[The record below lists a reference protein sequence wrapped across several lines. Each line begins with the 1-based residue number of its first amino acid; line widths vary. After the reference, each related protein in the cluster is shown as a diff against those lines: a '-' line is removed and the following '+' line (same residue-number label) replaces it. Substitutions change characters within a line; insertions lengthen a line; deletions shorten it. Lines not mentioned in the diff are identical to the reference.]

1 MSCGCICAI
10 KPLRKPAGVW
20 YILRGCLIE
29 VQIKSMPA
37 SLFLS
42 SGNLIADRR
51 YDFGRDLQLRGDLA
65 AAADLMAQAAE
76 LDPGF
81 ASAWF
86 ALGDLREQMGQRDD
100 AIAAYL
106 RARDADS
113 DDRHGAKLR
122 LMRLGAENLSAMPP
136 GYVRALF
143 DQYAPRFEKTLV
155 QDLDYCGPQVLL
167 TAVLAAR
174 HAAKRPAFFER
185 VIDLGCGTGLAAREF
200 ASLADEFI
208 GIDLSPCMI
217 ERARAT
223 GLYARLDVADMLQGL
238 CAEDEASANLVMAAD
253 AFVYVPELEA
263 LLRESVRVLK
273 PQGLLAFTVET
284 HEGEG
289 VVLGDGLRYAH
300 GANYLRDTVAESGLK
315 LCAIV
320 PAAVRTESG
329 EGVPGFVVTAGKG

>member
-1 MSCGCICAI
+1 
-10 KPLRKPAGVW
+10 
-20 YILRGCLIE
+20 
-29 VQIKSMPA
+29 MPA

-76 LDPGF
+76 LEPGF

-86 ALGDLREQMGQRDD
+86 ALGDLREQMGQHDD

-106 RARDADS
+106 RARDADP

-122 LMRLGAENLSAMPP
+122 LMRLGAENISAMPP

-167 TAVLAAR
+167 KAVLAAR
-174 HAAKRPAFFER
+174 HAAKQPAYFKR
-185 VIDLGCGTGLAAREF
+185 VVDLGCGTGLAAREF
-200 ASLADEFI
+200 ASLADEFV
-208 GIDLSPCMI
+208 GIDLSPGMI
-217 ERARAT
+217 EHARTT
-223 GLYARLDVADMLQGL
+223 GLYARLDVTDMLQGL
-238 CAEDEASANLVMAAD
+238 RAEDVTSANLVMAAD
-253 AFVYVPELEA
+253 AFVYVPELDP
-263 LLRESVRVLK
+263 LLREAARVLK

-284 HEGEG
+284 HAGEG
-289 VVLGDGLRYAH
+289 VILGQGLRYAH
-300 GANYLRDTVAESGLK
+300 SADYLRGAVADAGLK
-315 LCAIV
+315 LCAIA
-320 PAAVRTESG
+320 PASTRTEAG
-329 EGVPGFVVTAGKG
+329 EPVPGLVVTASKG

>member
-1 MSCGCICAI
+1 
-10 KPLRKPAGVW
+10 
-20 YILRGCLIE
+20 
-29 VQIKSMPA
+29 MPA

-65 AAADLMAQAAE
+65 AAADLMVQAAE
-76 LDPGF
+76 LEPGF

-86 ALGDLREQMGQRDD
+86 ALGDLREQMGQRDH
-100 AIAAYL
+100 AVAAYL
-106 RARDADS
+106 RARDADP

-167 TAVLAAR
+167 KAVLAAR
-174 HAAKRPAFFER
+174 HAAKQPAYFKR
-185 VIDLGCGTGLAAREF
+185 VIDLGCGTGLAARAF

-208 GIDLSPCMI
+208 GIDLSPGMI
-217 ERARAT
+217 DRARAT
-223 GLYARLDVADMLQGL
+223 GLYALLDVADMLQGL
-238 CAEDEASANLVMAAD
+238 RAEDETSANLVMAAD
-253 AFVYVPELEA
+253 AFVYVPELDP
-263 LLRESVRVLK
+263 LLREVARVLK

-284 HEGEG
+284 NPGKG
-289 VVLGDGLRYAH
+289 VVLGQGLRYAH
-300 GANYLRDTVAESGLK
+300 AADYLRDAIAGAGLK
-315 LCAIV
+315 LCAIT
-320 PAAVRTESG
+320 PASTRTEAG
-329 EGVPGFVVTAGKG
+329 EPVPGFVVTASKAWPACS